1 METVD
6 ANKINIFVPV
16 DYRAPAEWVLKWIF
30 TEILHLE
37 VICLAHAGDRIEIRF
52 QGKVLSIACDFFRL
66 NKPFWLQPGSLVI
79 EPREDWMDV
88 DRTLAADLTA
98 RSIPVLWG
106 HQGFLHTAQGNGQLH
121 LDVIGS
127 IFFMLSRYEELVKAS
142 RDQND
147 RFPAAASLAVERGF
161 LYRPIVDEYIE
172 ILWSAMLKVWP
183 QLTRPLT
190 AGAMVVT
197 CDVDEPYER
206 WISSPWLLAQGLAGA
221 LLRRRSVGC
230 ASRRLKNAWCSRRGR
245 FQFDP
250 NWNFAWY
257 MSTLESHGHR
267 GIFYFIPTSGTTQ
280 FDCTYS
286 LTERRMQEL
295 LKSLSDRGHQI
306 GMHGSYTTYRNAA
319 LMKRERMSLID
330 ACRSAGAAAA
340 VRGNRQH
347 YLRWDAGQTADHLE
361 HAGFT
366 YDSSGGYADN
376 PGFRYGT
383 TRTFPMWSWIR
394 QAPLKLRQHP
404 LILMEGSVIS
414 YLKLGYSAEAFDLM
428 RRLKKAALKY
438 GDFTMLWHNSSL
450 STTEDV
456 GLFSQILAA

>member
-1 METVD
+1 MGELDTD
-6 ANKINIFVPV
+6 KIKIFVPA
-16 DYRAPAEWVLKWIF
+16 DYFEPAEWVLKWIF
-30 TEILHLE
+30 NEILRLE
-37 VICLAHAGDRIEIRF
+37 VIFAAHADDCIDIRF
-52 QGKVLSIACDFFRL
+52 REKVLSISCDFFRL
-66 NKPFWLQPGSLVI
+66 NKPCWLQPGSLVI
-79 EPREDWMDV
+79 ESREDWMDV
-88 DRTLAADLTA
+88 DQTLAADLTA
-98 RSIPVLWG
+98 KSVPILWG
-106 HQGFLHTAQGNGQLH
+106 HPGFLHTPQGDGQLR

-127 IFFMLSRYEELVKAS
+127 IFFMLSRYEELVKAT

-161 LYRPIVDEYIE
+161 LYRPIVDEYVE
-172 ILWSAMLKVWP
+172 ILWSAMMKVWP
-183 QLTRPLT
+183 QLPRSSA

-221 LLRRRSVGC
+221 LLRRRSVSC
-230 ASRRLKNAWCSRRGR
+230 AGRRLKNAWYSRRGR

-250 NWNFAWY
+250 NWNFTWY
-257 MSTLESHGHR
+257 MRTLESHGHR
-267 GIFYFIPTSGTTQ
+267 GIFYFIPTSGSTQ

-295 LKSLSDRGHQI
+295 LKLVSARGHQI

-319 LMKRERMSLID
+319 LLKRERTSLIN
-330 ACRSAGAAAA
+330 ACTSAGAAAA
-340 VRGNRQH
+340 VSGNRQH
-347 YLRWDAGQTADHLE
+347 YLRWDASQTADHLE

-366 YDSSGGYADN
+366 YDSSGGYPDN

-383 TRTFPMWSWIR
+383 ARTFPMWSWVR
-394 QAPLKLRQHP
+394 QRPLKLRQHP
-404 LILMEGSVIS
+404 LIVMEGSVIS

-428 RRLKKAALKY
+428 RVLKKTALKY

-450 STTEDV
+450 STPEDV
-456 GLFSQILAA
+456 DLFREILVA

>member
-1 METVD
+1 MEALD
-6 ANKINIFVPV
+6 ADKINIFVPA
-16 DYRAPAEWVLKWIF
+16 DYRVPAEWVLKWLF
-30 TEILHLE
+30 NE
-37 VICLAHAGDRIEIRF
+37 VLQLDVVCLAYAGDRIEIRL
-52 QGKVLSIACDFFRL
+52 QGKVLSIACDFFRS
-66 NKPFWLQPGSLVI
+66 NKPCWLQPGSLVI
-79 EPREDWMDV
+79 EPREDWSDV

-98 RSIPVLWG
+98 KSIPVLWG

-127 IFFMLSRYEELVKAS
+127 IFFMLSRYEEVVKAS

-147 RFPAAASLAVERGF
+147 RFPAGASLAVQRGF

-172 ILWSAMLKVWP
+172 ILWSAMVKVWP
-183 QLTRPLT
+183 QLTRPPA
-190 AGAMVVT
+190 AGTMVVT

-221 LLRRRSVGC
+221 LLRRRSLGC
-230 ASRRLKNAWCSRRGR
+230 ASRRLKNAWCSRGGR

-257 MSTLESHGHR
+257 MSTLESQGHR
-267 GIFYFIPTSGTTQ
+267 GIFYFIPTSGRTQ

-306 GMHGSYTTYRNAA
+306 GMHGSYLTYRDAA
-319 LMKRERMSLID
+319 LIKRERRSLID
-330 ACRSAGAAAA
+330 ACRSAGADAA
-340 VRGNRQH
+340 VSGNRQH

-361 HAGFT
+361 HAGFS
-366 YDSSGGYADN
+366 YDSSGGYPDN

-383 TRTFPMWSWIR
+383 TRTFPMWSWIQ
-394 QAPLKLRQHP
+394 QAPLKLRQRP

-414 YLKLGYSAEAFDLM
+414 YLKLGYSAEAYDLM
-428 RRLKKAALKY
+428 RALKKAALKY

-450 STTEDV
+450 STPEDV
-456 GLFSQILAA
+456 NLFSQILAA

>member
-1 METVD
+1 MEVLNAD
-6 ANKINIFVPV
+6 KINIFVPA
-16 DYRAPAEWVLKWIF
+16 DYRGPAEWVLKWLF
-30 TEILHLE
+30 NEVLQLE
-37 VICLAHAGDRIEIRF
+37 VICLAYAGDRIEIRL
-52 QGKVLSIACDFFRL
+52 QGKVLSIACDFFHS
-66 NKPFWLQPGSLVI
+66 NKASWLQPGSLEM
-79 EPREDWMDV
+79 EPREDWNDV

-98 RSIPVLWG
+98 KSIPVLWG

-127 IFFMLSRYEELVKAS
+127 IFFMLSRYEEVVKAS

-147 RFPAAASLAVERGF
+147 RFPAAASLAVQRGF

-172 ILWSAMLKVWP
+172 ILWSAMVKVWP
-183 QLTRPLT
+183 QLTRPPA
-190 AGAMVVT
+190 AGTMVVT

-221 LLRRRSVGC
+221 LLRRRSLGC
-230 ASRRLKNAWCSRRGR
+230 ASRRLKNAWCSRGGR

-257 MSTLESHGHR
+257 MSTLESQGHR
-267 GIFYFIPTSGTTQ
+267 GIFYFIPTSGRTQ

-286 LTERRMQEL
+286 LSERRMQEL

-306 GMHGSYTTYRNAA
+306 GMHGSYLTYRDAA
-319 LMKRERMSLID
+319 LMERERRSLID
-330 ACRSAGAAAA
+330 ACRSAGADAA
-340 VRGNRQH
+340 VSGNRQH

-361 HAGFT
+361 HAGFS
-366 YDSSGGYADN
+366 YDSSGGYPDN

-383 TRTFPMWSWIR
+383 TRTFPMWSWIQ
-394 QAPLKLRQHP
+394 QAPLKLRQRP

-414 YLKLGYSAEAFDLM
+414 YLKLGYSAEAYDLM
-428 RRLKKAALKY
+428 RALKKAALKY

-450 STTEDV
+450 STPEDV
-456 GLFSQILAA
+456 NLFSQILAA

>member
-1 METVD
+1 MEALD
-6 ANKINIFVPV
+6 PGKINIFVPA
-16 DYRAPAEWVLKWIF
+16 DYREPAEWVLKWIF
-30 TEILHLE
+30 AEVLQLE
-37 VICLAHAGDRIEIRF
+37 VTCDAHAGDRIEIRL
-52 QGKVLSIACDFFRL
+52 QGKALSIASDFFRH
-66 NKPFWLQPGSLVI
+66 NKPVWLKPGSLVI
-79 EPREDWMDV
+79 EPREDWIDV

-106 HQGFLHTAQGNGQLH
+106 HQGFLLTPQGNGQLH

-127 IFFMLSRYEELVKAS
+127 IFFMLSRYEEVVKAS

-172 ILWSAMLKVWP
+172 ILWSAIVKVWP
-183 QLTRPLT
+183 QLTRPPVG
-190 AGAMVVT
+190 GAMVVT

-206 WISSPWLLAQGLAGA
+206 WISSPSLLAQGLAGA
-221 LLRRRSVGC
+221 LLRRRSLGC
-230 ASRRLKNAWCSRRGR
+230 ASRRLKNAWYSRRGR

-257 MSTLESHGHR
+257 MSTLESRGHR
-267 GIFYFIPTSGTTQ
+267 GIFYFIPTSGRTQ

-306 GMHGSYTTYRNAA
+306 GMHGSYLTYRNPA
-319 LMKRERMSLID
+319 LMKRERMALID
-330 ACRSAGAAAA
+330 ACRSASADAA
-340 VRGNRQH
+340 VSGNRQH
-347 YLRWDAGQTADHLE
+347 YLRWDAGQTADHLA

-366 YDSSGGYADN
+366 YDSSGGYPDN

-383 TRTFPMWSWIR
+383 TRTFPMWSWIQ
-394 QAPLKLRQHP
+394 QAPLKLRQRP
-404 LILMEGSVIS
+404 LVLMEGSVIS

-428 RRLKKAALKY
+428 RVLKKAALKY

-450 STTEDV
+450 STPEDID
-456 GLFSQILAA
+456 LFSQILAV

>member
-1 METVD
+1 MEALD
-6 ANKINIFVPV
+6 ADKVNILVPA
-16 DYRAPAEWVLKWIF
+16 DYRVPAEWVLKWIF
-30 TEILHLE
+30 NEVLHLE
-37 VICLAHAGDRIEIRF
+37 VICRAHADDRIEIRL

-66 NKPFWLQPGSLVI
+66 NQPFWLQPGSLVI
-79 EPREDWMDV
+79 EPGEDWSDV

-127 IFFMLSRYEELVKAS
+127 IFFMLSRYEEVVKTS

-172 ILWSAMLKVWP
+172 ILWSAMVKVWP
-183 QLTRPLT
+183 QLTRPPA
-190 AGAMVVT
+190 AGTMVVT

-221 LLRRRSVGC
+221 LLRRRSLGC
-230 ASRRLKNAWCSRRGR
+230 ASRRLKNAWCSRDGR

-250 NWNFAWY
+250 NWNFEWY
-257 MSTLESHGHR
+257 MSTLESQGHR
-267 GIFYFIPTSGTTQ
+267 GIFYFIPSSGRTQ

-295 LKSLSDRGHQI
+295 LKSLTDRGHQI
-306 GMHGSYTTYRNAA
+306 GMHGSYLTYRDAA
-319 LMKRERMSLID
+319 LMKRERTSLID
-330 ACRSAGAAAA
+330 ACWSAGADAA
-340 VRGNRQH
+340 VGGNRQH

-361 HAGFT
+361 HAGFS
-366 YDSSGGYADN
+366 YDSSGGYPDN

-383 TRTFPMWSWIR
+383 TRSFPMWSWMR
-394 QAPLKLRQHP
+394 QAPLTLRQRP

-414 YLKLGYSAEAFDLM
+414 YLKLGYSAEAYDLM
-428 RRLKKAALKY
+428 RVLKKAALKY

-450 STTEDV
+450 STREDID
-456 GLFSQILAA
+456 LFSQILAA

>member
-1 METVD
+1 V
-6 ANKINIFVPV
+6 
-16 DYRAPAEWVLKWIF
+16 
-30 TEILHLE
+30 
-37 VICLAHAGDRIEIRF
+37 
-52 QGKVLSIACDFFRL
+52 
-66 NKPFWLQPGSLVI
+66 
-79 EPREDWMDV
+79 
-88 DRTLAADLTA
+88 
-98 RSIPVLWG
+98 
-106 HQGFLHTAQGNGQLH
+106 
-121 LDVIGS
+121 
-127 IFFMLSRYEELVKAS
+127 VKAS

-172 ILWSAMLKVWP
+172 ILWSALLKLWP
-183 QLTRPLT
+183 QLTRPSV

-221 LLRRRSVGC
+221 LLRRRSLGC
-230 ASRRLKNAWCSRRGR
+230 ASRRLKNALCSRRGR

-267 GIFYFIPTSGTTQ
+267 GIFYFIPTSGRTQ

-306 GMHGSYTTYRNAA
+306 GMHGSYLTYRDGA
-319 LMKRERMSLID
+319 LMKRERTSLID
-330 ACRSAGAAAA
+330 ACGRAGANAA
-340 VRGNRQH
+340 VSGNRQH

-366 YDSSGGYADN
+366 YDSSGGYPDN

-383 TRTFPMWSWIR
+383 TRAFPMWSWMQ
-394 QAPLKLRQHP
+394 QAPLKLRQRP

-428 RRLKKAALKY
+428 RVLKKAALKY

-450 STTEDV
+450 STPEDID
-456 GLFSQILAA
+456 LFSQILAA